1 MIVNGQQQQQIA
13 IADRALQYGDGCFT
27 TMAFR
32 NDYLELFD
40 AHIERLKLAC
50 KTLFINFEKW
60 ADLERCIFDSL
71 QASVDCVIKVI
82 ITRGEGGRGY
92 NPEGAVSPSFII
104 TQHIIPSHYTG
115 WQIKGVNLT
124 ISPIMLAYQP
134 LLAGIK
140 HLNRLEQVLV
150 KQALA
155 QTSYDDVVV
164 CDYQQKI
171 IETSVGNLFW
181 YKDNVWHTSDLSECG
196 VEGVMR
202 NQVMAVMQKNG
213 LECQVVKQDVSV
225 LFSAQELFVCNSLM
239 LLVPVVS
246 LFNSINQQST
256 FYISVQTKQ
265 LQHDVQQAIN
275 IKAINVK

>member
-1 MIVNGQQQQQIA
+1 M
-13 IADRALQYGDGCFT
+13 
-27 TMAFR
+27 
-32 NDYLELFD
+32 
-40 AHIERLKLAC
+40 LAC
-50 KTLFINFEKW
+50 
-60 ADLERCIFDSL
+60 
-71 QASVDCVIKVI
+71 
-82 ITRGEGGRGY
+82 
-92 NPEGAVSPSFII
+92 
-104 TQHIIPSHYTG
+104 
-115 WQIKGVNLT
+115 
-124 ISPIMLAYQP
+124 QP

-181 YKDNVWHTSDLSECG
+181 YKDNVWHTSDLSESG

-256 FYISVQTKQ
+256 FYISEQTKQ